1 MPMNTLRQARI
12 KEYIEHKSVATI
24 KELHALFPEV
34 SLMTIHRDLDVL
46 ERSGAVIKIRGGAK
60 AVRHAADLG
69 FDIRL
74 EENIDGKLAIAQ
86 KALALI
92 QPYSSIFLDSGT
104 TSLMLARNLP
114 DISLNIVTTGP
125 NIAIDLCHLSNPTVT
140 MCCGTLNRKNQVL
153 SGINTL
159 QMLEKI
165 NIDTAFIG
173 VSGCSAESGFTC
185 GTEADM
191 LVKQLVIQKARTS
204 VILCDHTKFSR
215 LMPYT
220 FASFSDAKYMV
231 CDGLVPENLAQAA
244 AKSGLTIL

>member
-1 MPMNTLRQARI
+1 MNTLRQARI

-46 ERSGAVIKIRGGAK
+46 ERSGAVIKVRGGAK

-74 EENIDGKLAIAQ
+74 EENVDGKLSIAH
-86 KALALI
+86 KAMQLI
-92 QPYSSIFLDSGT
+92 QPHSSIFLDSGT

-114 DISLNIVTTGP
+114 DMSLNIITTSP
-125 NIAIDLCHLSNPTVT
+125 NVAIELCHLSNPIVT
-140 MCCGTLNRKNQVL
+140 MCCGTINRKNQAI

-191 LVKQLVIQKARTS
+191 LVKQMVIQKARTS
-204 VILCDHTKFSR
+204 AILCDHTKFSR

-220 FASFSDAKYMV
+220 FASFRDVNHLISDSQI
-231 CDGLVPENLAQAA
+231 PENIAQKAA
-244 AKSGLTIL
+244 DSGLTIL

>member
-1 MPMNTLRQARI
+1 MNTLRQARI
-12 KEYIEHKSVATI
+12 KEYIEHKSVASI

-60 AVRHAADLG
+60 AVRHATDLG

-74 EENIDGKLAIAQ
+74 EENIDGKLAIAH
-86 KALALI
+86 KAMQLI
-92 QPYSSIFLDSGT
+92 QPYSSIFLDAGT

-140 MCCGTLNRKNQVL
+140 MCCGTLNRKNQAL

-231 CDGLVPENLAQAA
+231 CDGPVPENLAQAA
-244 AKSGLTIL
+244 AKAGLTIL

>member
-1 MPMNTLRQARI
+1 
-12 KEYIEHKSVATI
+12 
-24 KELHALFPEV
+24 
-34 SLMTIHRDLDVL
+34 
-46 ERSGAVIKIRGGAK
+46 
-60 AVRHAADLG
+60 
-69 FDIRL
+69 
-74 EENIDGKLAIAQ
+74 
-86 KALALI
+86 
-92 QPYSSIFLDSGT
+92 
-104 TSLMLARNLP
+104 MLARNLP

-125 NIAIDLCHLSNPTVT
+125 NIAIDLCHLSNPAVT
-140 MCCGTLNRKNQVL
+140 MCCGTLNRKNQAL

-231 CDGLVPENLAQAA
+231 CDGPVPENLAQAA

>member
-1 MPMNTLRQARI
+1 MNTLRQARI
-12 KEYIEHKSVATI
+12 KEYIEHKSVASI

-74 EENIDGKLAIAQ
+74 EENIDGKLAIAH
-86 KALALI
+86 KAMQLI
-92 QPYSSIFLDSGT
+92 QPYSSIFLDAGT

-140 MCCGTLNRKNQVL
+140 MCCGTLNRKNQAL

-231 CDGLVPENLAQAA
+231 CDGPVPENLAQAA

>member
-1 MPMNTLRQARI
+1 MNTLRQARI

-86 KALALI
+86 KALPLI

-140 MCCGTLNRKNQVL
+140 MCCGTLNRKNQAL

-191 LVKQLVIQKARTS
+191 LVKQLVIQKASTS
-204 VILCDHTKFSR
+204 VILCDQTKFSR

-231 CDGLVPENLAQAA
+231 CDGPVPENLAQAA
-244 AKSGLTIL
+244 AKAGLTIL

>member
-1 MPMNTLRQARI
+1 MNTLRQLRI
-12 KEYIEHKSVATI
+12 KEYIEHKSVASI

-46 ERSGAVIKIRGGAK
+46 ERNGALVKVRGGAK

-74 EENIDGKLAIAQ
+74 EENIDGKTVIAA
-86 KALALI
+86 KALQLI
-92 QPYSSIFLDSGT
+92 QPHSSVFLDAGT
-104 TSLMLARNLP
+104 TNLILARKLP
-114 DISLNIVTTGP
+114 DVSLNIVTTGP
-125 NIAIDLCHLSNPTVT
+125 NVAIELCHLSNPTVT
-140 MCCGTLNRKNQVL
+140 LCCGTINRKNQAL
-153 SGINTL
+153 SGRNTL
-159 QMLEKI
+159 EMLERI

-204 VILCDHTKFSR
+204 VIVCDQTKFSR

-220 FASFSDAKYMV
+220 FASFADVDYLV
-231 CDGLVPENLAQAA
+231 CDGNIPQAVVDA
-244 AKSGLTIL
+244 AERHGLTIL

>member
-1 MPMNTLRQARI
+1 MNTLRQARI

-24 KELHALFPEV
+24 KELHALFPDV

-46 ERSGAVIKIRGGAK
+46 ERSGAVIKVRGGAK

-74 EENIDGKLAIAQ
+74 EENIDGKLSIAQ
-86 KALALI
+86 KALQLI
-92 QPYSSIFLDSGT
+92 QPYSSIFLDAGT
-104 TSLMLARNLP
+104 TSLILAQNWP
-114 DISLNIVTTGP
+114 DMSLNIVTTGP

-140 MCCGTLNRKNQVL
+140 MCCGTLNRKNQAL

-220 FASFSDAKYMV
+220 FASFADVKYMV
-231 CDGLVPENLAQAA
+231 CDGPVPENIAQMA
-244 AKSGLTIL
+244 AKNGLTIL

>member
-1 MPMNTLRQARI
+1 MNTLRQARI

-24 KELHALFPEV
+24 KELHALFPDV

-46 ERSGAVIKIRGGAK
+46 ERSGAVIKVRGGAK

-74 EENIDGKLAIAQ
+74 EENIDGKLSIAQ
-86 KALALI
+86 KALQLI
-92 QPYSSIFLDSGT
+92 QPYSSIFLDAGT
-104 TSLMLARNLP
+104 TSLILAQNWP
-114 DISLNIVTTGP
+114 DMSLNIVTTGP

-140 MCCGTLNRKNQVL
+140 MCCGTLNRKNQAL

-220 FASFSDAKYMV
+220 FASFKDVKYMV
-231 CDGLVPENLAQAA
+231 CDGPVPENIAQMA
-244 AKSGLTIL
+244 AKNGLTIL

>member
-1 MPMNTLRQARI
+1 MNTLRQARI
-12 KEYIEHKSVATI
+12 KEYIEHKSVASI

-74 EENIDGKLAIAQ
+74 EENIDGKLTIAQ
-86 KALALI
+86 KALPLI

-125 NIAIDLCHLSNPTVT
+125 NIAIDLCHLSNPAVT
-140 MCCGTLNRKNQVL
+140 MCCGTLNRKNQAL

-231 CDGLVPENLAQAA
+231 CDGPVPENLAQAA
-244 AKSGLTIL
+244 GKSGLTIL

>member
-1 MPMNTLRQARI
+1 MNTLRQARI

-24 KELHALFPEV
+24 KELHILFPEV
-34 SLMTIHRDLDVL
+34 SLMTIHRDLDAL

-69 FDIRL
+69 FEIRL
-74 EENIDGKLAIAQ
+74 EENIDGKLDIAQ
-86 KALALI
+86 KSLPLI
-92 QPYSSIFLDSGT
+92 QPHSSIFLDAGT
-104 TSLMLARNLP
+104 TSLMLARNFP

-140 MCCGTLNRKNQVL
+140 MCCGTLNRKNQAL

-185 GTEADM
+185 GTEAEM
-191 LVKQLVIQKARTS
+191 MVKQMVIQKARTS

-220 FASFSDAKYMV
+220 FASFSDVKYLV
-231 CDGLVPENLAQAA
+231 CDGPIPENIAQAA
-244 AKSGLTIL
+244 AQSGLTIL

>member
-1 MPMNTLRQARI
+1 MNTLRQLRI
-12 KEYIEHKSVATI
+12 KEYIEHKSVASI

-46 ERSGAVIKIRGGAK
+46 ERNGALVKVRGGAK
-60 AVRHAADLG
+60 AVRHSADLG

-74 EENIDGKLAIAQ
+74 EENIDGKTVIAA
-86 KALALI
+86 KALQLI
-92 QPYSSIFLDSGT
+92 QPHSSVFLDAGT
-104 TSLMLARNLP
+104 TNLILARKLP
-114 DISLNIVTTGP
+114 DVSLNIVTTGP
-125 NIAIDLCHLSNPTVT
+125 NVAIELCHLSNPTVT
-140 MCCGTLNRKNQVL
+140 LCCGTISRKNQAL
-153 SGINTL
+153 SGRNTL
-159 QMLEKI
+159 EMLERI

-204 VILCDHTKFSR
+204 VIVCDQTKFSR

-220 FASFSDAKYMV
+220 FASFADVDYLV
-231 CDGLVPENLAQAA
+231 CDGNIPQAVVDA
-244 AKSGLTIL
+244 AERHGLTIL

>member
-1 MPMNTLRQARI
+1 MNTLRQTRI

-34 SLMTIHRDLDVL
+34 SLMTIHRDLDAL
-46 ERSGAVIKIRGGAK
+46 ERCGAVIKVRGGAK

-74 EENIDGKLAIAQ
+74 EENIDGKIAIAQ
-86 KALALI
+86 KAMPLI
-92 QPYSSIFLDSGT
+92 QPHSSIFLDAGT

-125 NIAIDLCHLSNPTVT
+125 NVAIELCHLSNPTVT
-140 MCCGTLNRKNQVL
+140 VCCGTINRKNQAL

-191 LVKQLVIQKARTS
+191 LVKQLIIQKARTS

-220 FASFSDAKYMV
+220 FASFSDVNYLV
-231 CDGLVPENLAQAA
+231 SDGPVPESIVQAA
-244 AKSGLTIL
+244 AKCSLTIL

>member
-1 MPMNTLRQARI
+1 MNTLRQARI

-24 KELHALFPEV
+24 KELHALFPDV

-46 ERSGAVIKIRGGAK
+46 ERSGAVIKVRGGAK

-74 EENIDGKLAIAQ
+74 EENIDGKLSIAQ
-86 KALALI
+86 KALQLI
-92 QPYSSIFLDSGT
+92 QPYSSIFLDAGT
-104 TSLMLARNLP
+104 TSLILAQNWP
-114 DISLNIVTTGP
+114 DMSLNIVTTGP

-140 MCCGTLNRKNQVL
+140 MCCGTLNRKNQAL

-220 FASFSDAKYMV
+220 FASFKDVKYMV
-231 CDGLVPENLAQAA
+231 CDGPVPDNIAQMA
-244 AKSGLTIL
+244 AKNGLTIL

>member
-1 MPMNTLRQARI
+1 MNTLRQLRI
-12 KEYIEHKSVATI
+12 KEYIEHKSVASI

-46 ERSGAVIKIRGGAK
+46 ERNGALVKVRGGAK
-60 AVRHAADLG
+60 AVRHSADLG

-74 EENIDGKLAIAQ
+74 EENIDGKTVIAA
-86 KALALI
+86 KALQLI
-92 QPYSSIFLDSGT
+92 QPHSSVFLDAGT
-104 TSLMLARNLP
+104 TNLILARKLP
-114 DISLNIVTTGP
+114 DLSLNIVTTGP
-125 NIAIDLCHLSNPTVT
+125 NVAIELCHLSNPTVT
-140 MCCGTLNRKNQVL
+140 LCCGTINRKNQAL
-153 SGINTL
+153 SGRNTL
-159 QMLEKI
+159 EMLERI

-204 VILCDHTKFSR
+204 VIVCDQTKFSR

-220 FASFSDAKYMV
+220 FASFADVDYLV
-231 CDGLVPENLAQAA
+231 CDGNIPQAVVDA
-244 AKSGLTIL
+244 AERHGLTIL

>member
-1 MPMNTLRQARI
+1 MNTLRQARI

-46 ERSGAVIKIRGGAK
+46 ERSGAVIKVRGGAK

-74 EENIDGKLAIAQ
+74 EENIDGKLSIARKVMQ
-86 KALALI
+86 LI
-92 QPYSSIFLDSGT
+92 QPHSSIFLDAGT
-104 TSLMLARNLP
+104 TSLIMAQNLP
-114 DISLNIVTTGP
+114 DMSLNIVTTGP
-125 NIAIDLCHLSNPTVT
+125 NVAIDLCHLSKPTVT
-140 MCCGTLNRKNQVL
+140 VCCGTINRKNQAL

-220 FASFSDAKYMV
+220 FASFADVKYLVSD
-231 CDGLVPENLAQAA
+231 GPVPENITQAA
-244 AKSGLTIL
+244 AASGLTIL

>member
-1 MPMNTLRQARI
+1 MNTLRQTRI
-12 KEYIEHKSVATI
+12 KEYIEHKSVASI

-74 EENIDGKLAIAQ
+74 EENIDGKLTIAQ
-86 KALALI
+86 KALPLI

-104 TSLMLARNLP
+104 TSLMLAQNLP

-140 MCCGTLNRKNQVL
+140 MCCGTLNRKNQAL

-231 CDGLVPENLAQAA
+231 CDGPVPENLAQAA

>member
-1 MPMNTLRQARI
+1 MNTLRQTRI

-34 SLMTIHRDLDVL
+34 SLMTIHRDLDAL
-46 ERSGAVIKIRGGAK
+46 ERCGAVIKVRGGAK

-74 EENIDGKLAIAQ
+74 EENIDGKIAIAQ
-86 KALALI
+86 KAMPLI
-92 QPYSSIFLDSGT
+92 QPHSSIFLDAGT

-125 NIAIDLCHLSNPTVT
+125 NVAIELCHLSNPTVT
-140 MCCGTLNRKNQVL
+140 VCCGTINRKNQAL

-191 LVKQLVIQKARTS
+191 LVKQLIIQKARTS

-220 FASFSDAKYMV
+220 FASFSDVNYLV
-231 CDGLVPENLAQAA
+231 SDGPVPESITQAA
-244 AKSGLTIL
+244 AKCGLTIL

>member
-1 MPMNTLRQARI
+1 MNTLRQTRI

-74 EENIDGKLAIAQ
+74 EENIDGKLTIAQ
-86 KALALI
+86 KALPLI

-125 NIAIDLCHLSNPTVT
+125 NIAIDLCHLSNPAVT
-140 MCCGTLNRKNQVL
+140 MCCGTLNRKNQAL

-231 CDGLVPENLAQAA
+231 CDGPVPENLAQAA
-244 AKSGLTIL
+244 AKAGLTIL

>member
-1 MPMNTLRQARI
+1 MNTLRQLRI
-12 KEYIEHKSVATI
+12 KEYIEHKSVASI

-46 ERSGAVIKIRGGAK
+46 ERNGALVKVRGGAK

-74 EENIDGKLAIAQ
+74 EENIDGKTAIAA
-86 KALALI
+86 KALQLI
-92 QPYSSIFLDSGT
+92 QPHSSVFLDAGT
-104 TSLMLARNLP
+104 TNLILARKLP
-114 DISLNIVTTGP
+114 DVSLNIVTTGP
-125 NIAIDLCHLSNPTVT
+125 NVAIELCHLSNPTVT
-140 MCCGTLNRKNQVL
+140 LCCGTINRKNQAL
-153 SGINTL
+153 SGRNTL
-159 QMLEKI
+159 EMLERI

-204 VILCDHTKFSR
+204 VIVCDQTKFSR

-220 FASFSDAKYMV
+220 FASFADVDYLV
-231 CDGLVPENLAQAA
+231 CDGNIPQAVVDA
-244 AKSGLTIL
+244 AERHGLTIL

>member
-1 MPMNTLRQARI
+1 MNTLRQTRI
-12 KEYIEHKSVATI
+12 KEYIEPKSVATI

-34 SLMTIHRDLDVL
+34 SLMTIHRDLDAL
-46 ERSGAVIKIRGGAK
+46 ERSGAVIKVRGGAK

-74 EENIDGKLAIAQ
+74 EENVDGKIVIAK
-86 KALALI
+86 KAMALI
-92 QPYSSIFLDSGT
+92 QPHSSIFLDAGT

-114 DISLNIVTTGP
+114 DISLNIISTGP
-125 NIAIDLCHLSNPTVT
+125 NVAIELCHLSNPTVT
-140 MCCGTLNRKNQVL
+140 LCCGTINRKNQAL
-153 SGINTL
+153 SGKNTL
-159 QMLEKI
+159 EMLEKI

-173 VSGCSAESGFTC
+173 VSGCSADSGFTC

-204 VILCDHTKFSR
+204 VILCDQTKFSR

-220 FASFSDAKYMV
+220 FASFADVNYLV
-231 CDGLVPENLAQAA
+231 CDGAVPEAVATAA
-244 AKSGLTIL
+244 AAAGLTIL

>member
-1 MPMNTLRQARI
+1 MNTLRQLRI
-12 KEYIEHKSVATI
+12 KEYIEHKSVASI

-46 ERSGAVIKIRGGAK
+46 ERNGALVKVRGGAK

-74 EENIDGKLAIAQ
+74 EENIDGKTVIAA
-86 KALALI
+86 KALQLI
-92 QPYSSIFLDSGT
+92 QPHSSVFLDAGT
-104 TSLMLARNLP
+104 TNLILARKLP
-114 DISLNIVTTGP
+114 DVSLNIVTTGP
-125 NIAIDLCHLSNPTVT
+125 NVAIELCHLSNPTVT
-140 MCCGTLNRKNQVL
+140 LCCGTINRKNQAL
-153 SGINTL
+153 SGRNTL
-159 QMLEKI
+159 EMLERI

-185 GTEADM
+185 GTEAEK

-204 VILCDHTKFSR
+204 VIVCDQTKFSR

-220 FASFSDAKYMV
+220 FASFADVDYLV
-231 CDGLVPENLAQAA
+231 CDGNIPQAVVDA
-244 AKSGLTIL
+244 AERHGLTIL

>member
-1 MPMNTLRQARI
+1 MNTLRQLRI
-12 KEYIEHKSVATI
+12 KEYIEHKSVASI

-46 ERSGAVIKIRGGAK
+46 ERNGALVKVRGGAK
-60 AVRHAADLG
+60 AVRHSADLG

-74 EENIDGKLAIAQ
+74 EENIDGKAVIAA
-86 KALALI
+86 KALQLI
-92 QPYSSIFLDSGT
+92 QPHSSVFLDAGT
-104 TSLMLARNLP
+104 TNLILARKLP
-114 DISLNIVTTGP
+114 DVSLNIVTTGP
-125 NIAIDLCHLSNPTVT
+125 NVAIELCHLSNPTVT
-140 MCCGTLNRKNQVL
+140 LCCGTINRKNQAL
-153 SGINTL
+153 SGRNTL
-159 QMLEKI
+159 EMLERI

-204 VILCDHTKFSR
+204 VIVCDQTKFSR

-220 FASFSDAKYMV
+220 FASFADVDYLV
-231 CDGLVPENLAQAA
+231 CDGNIPQAVVDVA
-244 AKSGLTIL
+244 ERHGLTIL

>member
-1 MPMNTLRQARI
+1 MNTLRQLRI
-12 KEYIEHKSVATI
+12 KEYIEHKSVASI

-46 ERSGAVIKIRGGAK
+46 ERNGALVKVRGGAK
-60 AVRHAADLG
+60 AVRHSADLG

-74 EENIDGKLAIAQ
+74 EENIDGKTVIAA
-86 KALALI
+86 KALQLI
-92 QPYSSIFLDSGT
+92 QPHSSVFLDAGT
-104 TSLMLARNLP
+104 TNLILARKLP
-114 DISLNIVTTGP
+114 DVSLNIVTTGP
-125 NIAIDLCHLSNPTVT
+125 NVAIELCHLSNPTVT
-140 MCCGTLNRKNQVL
+140 LCCGTINRKNQAL
-153 SGINTL
+153 SGRNTL
-159 QMLEKI
+159 EMLERI

-204 VILCDHTKFSR
+204 VIVCDQTKFSR

-220 FASFSDAKYMV
+220 FASFADVDYLV
-231 CDGLVPENLAQAA
+231 CDGNIPQAVVDA
-244 AKSGLTIL
+244 AERHGLTIL

>member
-1 MPMNTLRQARI
+1 MNTLRQLRI
-12 KEYIEHKSVATI
+12 KEYIEHKSVASI

-46 ERSGAVIKIRGGAK
+46 ERNGALVKVRGGAK
-60 AVRHAADLG
+60 AVRHSADLG

-74 EENIDGKLAIAQ
+74 EENIDGKTVIAA
-86 KALALI
+86 KALQLI
-92 QPYSSIFLDSGT
+92 QPHSSVFLDAGT
-104 TSLMLARNLP
+104 TNLILARKLP
-114 DISLNIVTTGP
+114 DVSLNIVTTGP
-125 NIAIDLCHLSNPTVT
+125 NVAIELCHLSNPTVT
-140 MCCGTLNRKNQVL
+140 LCCGTINRKNQAL
-153 SGINTL
+153 SGRNTL
-159 QMLEKI
+159 EMLERI

-204 VILCDHTKFSR
+204 VIVCDQTKFSQ

-220 FASFSDAKYMV
+220 FASFADVDYLV
-231 CDGLVPENLAQAA
+231 CDGNIPQAVADA
-244 AKSGLTIL
+244 AERQGLTIL